1 MRARSWA
8 ASVLA
13 LSLVV
18 AACGGDDDDADDTT
32 DTTAAEAPAEEPSAE
47 TTTAP
52 ETTAATETTEP
63 GTTEPATTETTT
75 AATDAPAGGECDPL
89 PVVTEGQLTVATG
102 ETVFPPWMGAAEDD
116 FDDPTTGTGYEG
128 ALVFALAEELGF
140 TTDQIEFVRT
150 GFDEVIAPGEKDWD
164 FNIQQY
170 SITPERDEVVD
181 FSDGYYTVEQA
192 IIGRADS
199 PAASATSLADLKPL
213 KIGAAIGTT
222 SLDYAEQ
229 VIAPDN
235 EVQVYDDNAAAKAAF
250 DANQVDAIVFD
261 LPTAYYI
268 TAVEITD
275 ASIIG
280 ILPRGDSPEELGM
293 LFEDGNPLV
302 GCVNAALSTLRDAGT
317 LDALEEEWLAQ
328 GGGIPTISE

>member
-1 MRARSWA
+1 MRARSLA
-8 ASVLA
+8 VGVLA
-13 LSLVV
+13 LSLVA
-18 AACGGDDDDADDTT
+18 AACGGDDDDVTNLGDDDASASAPADED
-32 DTTAAEAPAEEPSAE
+32 ASASAPAEESA
-47 TTTAP
+47 
-52 ETTAATETTEP
+52 
-63 GTTEPATTETTT
+63 
-75 AATDAPAGGECDPL
+75 GECDPL
-89 PVVTEGQLTVATG
+89 PTVQDGMLTVATG
-102 ETVFPPWMGAAEDD
+102 ETVFPPWMGAGEDD

-140 TTDQIEFVRT
+140 TADQVTFVRT

-170 SITPERDEVVD
+170 SITADRDEVVD
-181 FSDGYYTVEQA
+181 FSDGYYEVEQA

-213 KIGAAIGTT
+213 KLGAAIGTT

-229 VIAPDN
+229 VIAPDGD
-235 EVQVYDDNAAAKAAF
+235 VQVYDDNAAAKAAF

-280 ILPRGDSPEELGM
+280 ILPAGDSPEELGM

-302 GCVNAALSTLRDAGT
+302 GCVNAALAAVRDAGT
-317 LDALEEEWLAQ
+317 LDALAAEWLAQ
-328 GGGIPTISE
+328 GGDIPTLTN

>member
-18 AACGGDDDDADDTT
+18 AACGGDDDDDAADTS
-32 DTTAAEAPAEEPSAE
+32 DTTAAAEEPEEPSSE
-47 TTTAP
+47 TTAAP
-52 ETTAATETTEP
+52 ETTAATETTT
-63 GTTEPATTETTT
+63 GG
-75 AATDAPAGGECDPL
+75 TDAPAAGGECDPL
-89 PVVTEGQLTVATG
+89 PLVTEGQLTVATG

-140 TTDQIEFVRT
+140 TADQVEFVRT
-150 GFDEVIAPGEKDWD
+150 GFDEVIAPGDKDWD

-199 PAASATSLADLKPL
+199 PAASATSIADLKPL
-213 KIGAAIGTT
+213 TIGAAIGTT

-229 VIAPDN
+229 VIAPDGD
-235 EVQVYDDNAAAKAAF
+235 VQVYDDNAAAKAAF

-293 LFEDGNPLV
+293 LFEDGSPLV
-302 GCVNAALSTLRDAGT
+302 GCINAALSTLRDAGT

-328 GGGIPTISE
+328 GGGIPTIGE